1 MPDYSRFEKVLA
13 HQDGRLLTLTFNR
26 PDNMNAI
33 DGGVSGDL
41 STLIA
46 LIRDDDS
53 VGAVLLR
60 GEGRAFC
67 AGGDIKMMSAA
78 TPTPMERVDSILGSK
93 ELLYSMRASE
103 QPIIAAV
110 QGFALGLGATI
121 ALFCDIVLAAED
133 AYFADTHVN
142 VGLVAG
148 DGGAV
153 LWPLLLPF
161 GQAKYHLL
169 TGDRITGADAA
180 RMGMIHKA
188 VPADQLLAE
197 ATAIARRLAD
207 GPTLALKWTKKALN
221 QILRERLD
229 LILEFGLALEGVTF
243 LSDDFK
249 EASTAFIEK
258 GDPTFTGR

>member
-1 MPDYSRFEKVLA
+1 MSDYSQFEKVLA

-26 PDNMNAI
+26 PDNRNAI
-33 DGGVSGDL
+33 DAGISEDL
-41 STLIA
+41 RALIA
-46 LIRDDDS
+46 LIRKDDS

-67 AGGDIKMMSAA
+67 AGGDIKMMAA
-78 TPTPMERVDSILGSK
+78 AEPTPVERVGSILDSK
-93 ELLYSMRASE
+93 ELLYSMLEIE

-121 ALFCDIVLAAED
+121 ALFCDIVVAAED

-169 TGDRITGADAA
+169 TGDRITGVEAA

-188 VPADQLLAE
+188 VPADQLVDE
-197 ATAIARRLAD
+197 TIAIARRLAD
-207 GPTLALKWTKKALN
+207 GPTLALKWTKKAVNLV
-221 QILRERLD
+221 LRERLD
-229 LILEFGLALEGVTF
+229 LILEIGLALEGATF
-243 LSDDFK
+243 LSDDFV
-249 EASTAFIEK
+249 EASSAFIEK
-258 GDPTFTGR
+258 RKPTFTGR